1 MKGPGSSLSLV
12 CEYLSHGNLANHL
25 RSFAKMGR
33 FTPHKTV
40 VKLAADTAA
49 GMYHLH
55 CEGILHRGAFVVGEP
70 CERGERVRVSDHD
83 LRGSLACAFVW
94 KQISQRGICWY
105 VQALMCKS
113 TSVARR
119 ALTTLPLV
127 LDHRSSTIPTVPSR
141 WRSRTLDC
149 HAKAAPT
156 CRALVSAPSNGWY
169 EIRVARA
176 GRRATITTHSRT
188 RLLTLLCCSRQSS

>member
-1 MKGPGSSLSLV
+1 MQYVLHTCQLAGWLGGCKLMCVRVRLRNLRPHCNVVQFLGYMKGPGSSLSLV

-105 VQALMCKS
+105 VQALMC
-113 TSVARR
+113 
-119 ALTTLPLV
+119 
-127 LDHRSSTIPTVPSR
+127 
-141 WRSRTLDC
+141 
-149 HAKAAPT
+149 
-156 CRALVSAPSNGWY
+156 
-169 EIRVARA
+169 RVRV
-176 GRRATITTHSRT
+176 
-188 RLLTLLCCSRQSS
+188 